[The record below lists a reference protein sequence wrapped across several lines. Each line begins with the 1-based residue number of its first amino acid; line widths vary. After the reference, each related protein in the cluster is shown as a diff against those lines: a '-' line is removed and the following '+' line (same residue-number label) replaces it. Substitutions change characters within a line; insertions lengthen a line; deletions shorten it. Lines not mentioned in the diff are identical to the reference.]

1 MIIVLDIEV
10 IEVEDT
16 ITEEQI
22 KNIKRQ
28 IIEAVKPVIEKIVQ
42 IYENIKDYFVKLWL
56 KLRTFI
62 EEIDKF
68 YKIYKRT
75 KNKRIQKKQISKI
88 IKILQKYKK

>member
-1 MIIVLDIEV
+1 MEN
-10 IEVEDT
+10 T
-16 ITEEQI
+16 ITEEQME
-22 KNIKRQ
+22 NIKSQ
-28 IIEAVKPVIEKIVQ
+28 IIEAVKPVIKVIMQ

>member
-1 MIIVLDIEV
+1 MKN
-10 IEVEDT
+10 T
-16 ITEEQI
+16 MTEEQME
-22 KNIKRQ
+22 NIKSQ
-28 IIEAVKPVIEKIVQ
+28 IIEVVKPVIKVIMQ

>member
-1 MIIVLDIEV
+1 MKN
-10 IEVEDT
+10 T
-16 ITEEQI
+16 MTEEQME
-22 KNIKRQ
+22 NIKSQ
-28 IIEAVKPVIEKIVQ
+28 IIEAVKPVIKVIMQ

>member
-1 MIIVLDIEV
+1 M
-10 IEVEDT
+10 EDT

-22 KNIKRQ
+22 ENIKRQ

>member
-1 MIIVLDIEV
+1 M
-10 IEVEDT
+10 
-16 ITEEQI
+16 TEEQME
-22 KNIKRQ
+22 NIKSQ
-28 IIEAVKPVIEKIVQ
+28 IIEAVKPVIKVIMQ

>member
-1 MIIVLDIEV
+1 M
-10 IEVEDT
+10 
-16 ITEEQI
+16 TEEQME
-22 KNIKRQ
+22 NIKSQ
-28 IIEAVKPVIEKIVQ
+28 IIEVVKPVIKVIMQ
-42 IYENIKDYFVKLWL
+42 IQENIKDYFVKLWL

>member
-1 MIIVLDIEV
+1 MEN
-10 IEVEDT
+10 T
-16 ITEEQI
+16 MTEEQME
-22 KNIKRQ
+22 NIKSQ
-28 IIEAVKPVIEKIVQ
+28 IIEAVKPVIKVIMQ

-56 KLRTFI
+56 ELRTFI

-88 IKILQKYKK
+88 IKILQKYKKIKYFRQKTTK